1 MDYAML
7 CLATAFGV
15 VIGVFATLIIYHWAE
30 NKPHD

>member
-1 MDYAML
+1 MGYAML

-15 VIGVFATLIIYHWAE
+15 VIGIFATLIIYPWTE